1 MTGKILANRY
11 RLGERVGG
19 GGMALVYRAE
29 DMQLGREV
37 AVKILRSQFCSDED
51 VVRRFRREAQ
61 NAASLSHP
69 NVVQIYD
76 VGREDDLHYIV
87 MELVEGKTLKQLIQ
101 EQGPLPVTQAA
112 QIGVEI
118 LDALAH
124 AHAQRIVHRDI
135 KPHNILISRTGQVK
149 VTDFGIARATTTDT
163 VTHTGSIMGSAH
175 YFSPEQANGQP
186 TGERSDIY
194 SVGIVLY
201 EMVTGTVPFQG
212 ESPITVALKHIRE
225 KPVPPSQLN
234 EEVPL
239 ELEEIILRALE
250 KNPED
255 RYPSAAAMDQA
266 LSQFIA
272 DHAAGRT
279 HIRSGDFPTM
289 DYRTMRTHRELPES
303 YHELAD
309 VEDDDDFA
317 ERSPQRRNWK
327 HTLSWVLGIALLVVL
342 AAGAAVWG
350 LIRFVAVPTVEVPDV
365 TGDYLRD
372 AEAKLEAAG
381 LTWALGMEEYNDE
394 IPQTHV
400 IRTDPEPG
408 SLVKKN
414 RQIKLD
420 LSLGPEMKQVPDVR
434 SKTVEEAKAVLES
447 ARFKVEVTER
457 RDSAPQGQVVEQL
470 PAPLT
475 SLKAGST
482 VSIVVSTGPDTV
494 PPIVGKPLEEAQQS
508 LTAAGL
514 KVGKI
519 QYKKSD
525 EYPAG
530 TVIASDPAPG
540 KQVQPGTK
548 VNLTVAEGGKEA
560 VAFSKDVLIPGEPG
574 KVYPVRIS
582 LVEVVDGKPVEHSP
596 VIDEPKTAGE
606 TVTIR
611 GTFSGEGYLR
621 VIVNGLET
629 RVALP

>member
-11 RLGERVGG
+11 RIGERVGG
-19 GGMALVYRAE
+19 GGMALVFRAE
-29 DMQLGREV
+29 DLQLGREV

-51 VVRRFRREAQ
+51 FVRRFRREAQ
-61 NAASLSHP
+61 NAASLSYP

-87 MELVEGKTLKQLIQ
+87 MELVEGKTLKELIQ

-112 QIGVEI
+112 QIGIEI

-135 KPHNILISRTGQVK
+135 KPHNILISKTGQVK

-225 KPVPPSQLN
+225 QPVPPSQLN
-234 EEVPL
+234 PEVPV
-239 ELEEIILRALE
+239 ELEEIILRSLE
-250 KNPED
+250 KDPED

-266 LSQFIA
+266 LSQFMA

-279 HIRSGDFPTM
+279 HIRSGEFPTM
-289 DYRTMRTHRELPES
+289 DYRTMRIHRAPAETD
-303 YHELAD
+303 HELA
-309 VEDDDDFA
+309 EDDDFQEA
-317 ERSPQRRNWK
+317 PPPRRNWRR
-327 HTLSWVLGIALLVVL
+327 TLSMVLGIALAVVL
-342 AAGAAVWG
+342 AAGAGVWG

-365 TGDYLRD
+365 RGDYLRD

-394 IPQTHV
+394 VPQTHV
-400 IRTDPEPG
+400 IRTHPEPG
-408 SLVKKN
+408 SLVKRN

-434 SKTVEEAKAVLES
+434 NKTVEEAKALLES

-457 RDSAPQGQVVEQL
+457 LDAAPKGQVVEQL

-482 VSIVVSTGPDTV
+482 VSIVVSTGPNTV
-494 PPIVGKPLEEAQQS
+494 PSVVGKTLEEAQQILS
-508 LTAAGL
+508 ASGL
-514 KVGKI
+514 NTGKV

-525 EYPAG
+525 QYPAG
-530 TVIASDPAPG
+530 TVIASDPEPG
-540 KQVQPGTK
+540 KTVQQGAK
-548 VNLTVAEGGKEA
+548 VNLTVAEGGKDSA
-560 VAFSKDVLIPGEPG
+560 VAFSKDVQIPGESG

-582 LVEVVDGKPVEHSP
+582 LVEVVDGKAVEHPP
-596 VIDEPKTAGE
+596 VIDEPRTAGE
-606 TVTIR
+606 TVTVR